1 MAFKEITGK
10 YPRVVTKKA
19 AQIKALIFDVDGVL
33 TNGRIIYDEHGKETK
48 QFNVKDGLIIGYLK
62 KAKVLVG
69 AISGRE
75 SAAVAKRAAE
85 LKLDFCHQGI
95 VDKIGV
101 YNKLAV
107 YHNLKKKEIAYIGD
121 DLNDLE
127 VLRSSGLSACPAD
140 APIYIKNNVDVVTD
154 AKGGNGVVRE
164 VADLIL
170 AAKGELEKI
179 VKGA

>member
-1 MAFKEITGK
+1 MAFKEITDK
-10 YPRVVTKKA
+10 YSKSLVKKA
-19 AQIKALIFDVDGVL
+19 SQIKALIFDVDGVL
-33 TNGRIIYDEHGKETK
+33 TNGRIIYDEEGKETK

-62 KAKVLVG
+62 KVKILVG

-101 YNKLAV
+101 FNKILEF
-107 YHNLKKKEIAYIGD
+107 HQLKKKEVAYIGD
-121 DLNDLE
+121 DLNDWD
-127 VLRSSGLSACPAD
+127 VLHACGLSCCPAD
-140 APIYIKNNVDVVTD
+140 APLYIKSSVDLVSE

-170 AAKGELEKI
+170 ASKGELEKI
-179 VKGA
+179 VKG

>member
-1 MAFKEITGK
+1 MALKDVTGK
-10 YPRVVTKKA
+10 YSRAIVKKA
-19 AQIKALIFDVDGVL
+19 SQIRALIFDVDGVL
-33 TNGRIIYDEHGKETK
+33 TNGRIIYDENGKETK

-62 KAKVLVG
+62 KAKILVG

-75 SAAVAKRAAE
+75 SAAVAKRASE

-121 DLNDLE
+121 DLNDLD

-140 APIYIKNNVDVVTD
+140 APVYIKSAVDVVTL

-164 VADLIL
+164 VADL
-170 AAKGELEKI
+170 
-179 VKGA
+179 

>member
-1 MAFKEITGK
+1 MAFKEVTGK
-10 YPRVVTKKA
+10 YPRTIVKKA
-19 AQIKALIFDVDGVL
+19 SQIKALIFDVDGVL

-62 KAKVLVG
+62 KAKIVVG

-75 SAAVAKRAAE
+75 SGAVAKRGAE

-101 YNKLAV
+101 FNKIAEF
-107 YHNLKKKEIAYIGD
+107 HNLKKKEIAYVGD

-127 VLRSSGLSACPAD
+127 VLMNSGLSVCPAD
-140 APIYIKNNVDVVTD
+140 SPSYIKNKVDLVSE

-170 AAKGELEKI
+170 AARGEFEKI
-179 VKGA
+179 IKV